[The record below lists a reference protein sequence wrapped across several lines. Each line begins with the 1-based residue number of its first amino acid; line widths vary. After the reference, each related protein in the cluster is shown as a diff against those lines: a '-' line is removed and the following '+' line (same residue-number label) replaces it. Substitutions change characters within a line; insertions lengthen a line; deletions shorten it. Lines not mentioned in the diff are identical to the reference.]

1 VGGGGLPVFCVD
13 FVVVLGVVFWLV
25 EKVSSH
31 VEKAS
36 RGVENAAATV
46 GREVAGGKAGG
57 KERIMAHT
65 RFERE
70 ETEKGDDH
78 MGKDRG
84 RVLDCNSE

>member
-1 VGGGGLPVFCVD
+1 MLV
-13 FVVVLGVVFWLV
+13 WLL

-36 RGVENAAATV
+36 RGVENAAAAV

-70 ETEKGDDH
+70 ETEKGGDNK
-78 MGKDRG
+78 GKDRG

>member
-1 VGGGGLPVFCVD
+1 M
-13 FVVVLGVVFWLV
+13 

-36 RGVENAAATV
+36 RGVENVAPAV
-46 GREVAGGKAGG
+46 RREVAGGKAGG

>member
-1 VGGGGLPVFCVD
+1 
-13 FVVVLGVVFWLV
+13 LGVVVWLV

-36 RGVENAAATV
+36 RRVENAAAAV

-57 KERIMAHT
+57 KELIMAHT

-78 MGKDRG
+78 MGKNSG

>member
-1 VGGGGLPVFCVD
+1 MLV
-13 FVVVLGVVFWLV
+13 WLL

-36 RGVENAAATV
+36 RGVENAAAAAV

-70 ETEKGDDH
+70 ETEKGGDH
-78 MGKDRG
+78 KGKDRG

>member
-1 VGGGGLPVFCVD
+1 L
-13 FVVVLGVVFWLV
+13 

-36 RGVENAAATV
+36 RGVENAAAAAV
-46 GREVAGGKAGG
+46 GTEVAGGKAGG

-70 ETEKGDDH
+70 ETEKGGDH
-78 MGKDRG
+78 KGKDRG

>member
-1 VGGGGLPVFCVD
+1 
-13 FVVVLGVVFWLV
+13 LGVVVWLV

-36 RGVENAAATV
+36 RGVENVAPAV
-46 GREVAGGKAGG
+46 RREVAGGKAGG